1 MHVAC
6 VPNFIPLRI
15 TVFQKSPISW
25 NTLTDERRVR
35 GVFSGFDTVD
45 DNSVIKHPMNLK
57 IDSAIGLDAYCM
69 CSKFHSATNYSFP
82 EKSNIMEHV
91 DGPTTISWG
100 FEWFRHSGR

>member
-25 NTLTDERRVR
+25 NMLTDQRRVR
-35 GVFSGFDTVD
+35 GVLSCFDTVD
-45 DNSVIKHPMNLK
+45 DNSGMKHPMNLK
-57 IDSAIGLDAYCM
+57 IDSAIGLDAYWM
-69 CSKFHSATNYSFP
+69 CSKFHFTTNLSFT

-91 DGPTTISWG
+91 DGPTKISWG
-100 FEWFRHSGR
+100 FEWFLHSGR